1 MSVSLIPPELAASLS
16 AALASLGNDAG
27 IPARSNAPS
36 TSPTLDLSPHLCMR
50 PLHPHSSEYHGQ
62 DDHLQEIES
71 IQTLPGIK
79 WRSPISTSTKCS
91 RSTTKPGTHK
101 ILVFFL
107 VAPAVTLANASDG
120 KSCRF
125 DKIKEDLGTLTDE
138 DIPGAIRFA
147 SFHLPRSRLQPKMSD
162 SMAATE
168 TTPLIAAEPAA
179 RHSGGFNSYRRVLL
193 ATLLLSTTFWF
204 TATPI
209 VYVYRVF
216 NCELYYQDPSHPP
229 YTGTGDACAIPAI
242 ESATARDLSLMG
254 VLVSFAGTMNLLLT
268 TWQIRHWGLRSALVQ
283 QTFWPAVRNLTQ
295 IYATYV
301 GGRLAIT
308 IMQTTQL
315 ITIAGGG
322 LGYGLAVNS
331 YITELVE
338 AEGRTAAFGVLA
350 AMMMLGTGIG
360 YVAGGIA
367 GERINISAPFQ
378 ITFCLLVSST
388 IYTRVCLPY
397 VPPTVAADVG
407 NGGVV
412 NIFASF
418 SALRVFRPVN
428 YVTATG
434 RSKAYFGLTLLAFGT
449 FAGSLATG
457 YVLMMLQLTAT
468 NQYQYKTAENGY
480 LMASLSVSR
489 ALFLTFAFPRIIK
502 AGRRWYSSSDSHS
515 RSASP
520 QPSASEDT
528 LVDIEA
534 VIPSSAEGGDAPLP
548 EEAAAPVAPPATDKI
563 HGSRFD
569 LVFLQWSMV
578 VDALLTSLV
587 AFSSRSWHINA
598 AAVVLP
604 LASGTAP
611 ACKGVL
617 MDMIPSPPSTSSE
630 PDQAAAAKRADALAG
645 ISIIETFSWITTVAL
660 FGQLFAFLSDLGR
673 PNLVF
678 FCNAG
683 LALVAAAVLFG
694 VRFPPLQVSAG
705 PS

>member
-1 MSVSLIPPELAASLS
+1 MHLLQITPSESQR
-16 AALASLGNDAG
+16 ALLYIISCIFEEFRVGVR
-27 IPARSNAPS
+27 PAIAR
-36 TSPTLDLSPHLCMR
+36 R
-50 PLHPHSSEYHGQ
+50 Y
-62 DDHLQEIES
+62 
-71 IQTLPGIK
+71 
-79 WRSPISTSTKCS
+79 
-91 RSTTKPGTHK
+91 
-101 ILVFFL
+101 
-107 VAPAVTLANASDG
+107 VTGCN
-120 KSCRF
+120 K
-125 DKIKEDLGTLTDE
+125 
-138 DIPGAIRFA
+138 IRFFPPSA
-147 SFHLPRSRLQPKMSD
+147 TPRSGLRPKMSE
-162 SMAATE
+162 SMAANQ

-179 RHSGGFNSYRRVLL
+179 HHARGFNSYRRVLL

-216 NCELYYQDPSHPP
+216 NCELYYEDPSHPP

-242 ESATARDLSLMG
+242 ESATARDLSVMHII
-254 VLVSFAGTMNLLLT
+254 VSFAGTMNLLLT

-283 QTFWPAVRNLTQ
+283 QMFWPAVRNLTQ

-301 GGRLAIT
+301 RGRLAIR

-350 AMMMLGTGIG
+350 GMMMLGTGIG

-367 GERINISAPFQ
+367 GKRINISAPFQ

-388 IYTRVCLPY
+388 IYTRLCLPY
-397 VPPTVAADVG
+397 VPPTAVADVG
-407 NGGVV
+407 KGGVV

-418 SALRVFRPVN
+418 SALRVFRPVK

-434 RSKAYFGLTLLAFGT
+434 MNKVYFGLTLLAFGT

-457 YVLMMLQLTAT
+457 YVPMMLQLTAT

-480 LMASLSVSR
+480 LMASLSISR
-489 ALFLTFAFPRIIK
+489 ALFLTFAFPYIIK
-502 AGRRWYSSSDSHS
+502 VGRRWYSSWDNHS

-520 QPSASEDT
+520 QSSASEGT

-548 EEAAAPVAPPATDKI
+548 EEAAAPVAPAATDKR
-563 HGSRFD
+563 HGSQFD
-569 LVFLQWSMV
+569 LVFLRWSCAFSPPLSLTPPLTERRMV

-598 AAVVLP
+598 AALVLP

-645 ISIIETFSWITTVAL
+645 ISIIETFSWITTVAF

-694 VRFPPLQVSAG
+694 VRFPPL
-705 PS
+705 